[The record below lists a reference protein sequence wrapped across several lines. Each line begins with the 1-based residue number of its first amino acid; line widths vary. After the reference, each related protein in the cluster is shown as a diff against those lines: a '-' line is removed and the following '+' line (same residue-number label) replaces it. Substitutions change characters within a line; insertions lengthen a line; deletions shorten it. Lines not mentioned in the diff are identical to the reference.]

1 LSGEMLFERV
11 ASGSLNS
18 RKQHDFLPILLHREC
33 VAYSLL
39 P

>member
-1 LSGEMLFERV
+1 MLFELV

-18 RKQHDFLPILLHREC
+18 RKQHDFLPILFRREF